1 LIALTKKNAN
11 RLINE
16 KSPYLLMHA
25 HNPVDWYPWGEEAFK
40 RAVDEDRP
48 IFLSIGYS
56 TCHWCHVMEHEAF
69 SDPKIAALMN
79 ETFVNIKVDREE
91 RPDIDGIYMAVCQMM
106 TGGGGWPLTIIMTP
120 EKKPIFATTYIPPK
134 GAFGRSGMVELVPQI
149 KDLWE
154 KDRARLLGSAEH
166 IFAELLCAT
175 GESPGERLDHRVLGA
190 AFKTLWDTFD
200 DIYGGF
206 GAAPKFPTPHR
217 SMFLLRYWARTK
229 DKRALQMVKKTLGAM
244 QEGGIFD
251 QLGGGF
257 HRYSTDGQWL
267 VPHFEKML
275 YDQAMISMACT
286 EAYLATGDKQFERTA
301 RQTLEYVL
309 RDMTAPEGV
318 FYSAEDADSEGV
330 EGKFYLW
337 TKEEVL
343 VALGKKDGEVFC
355 KAFGVLEDGN
365 FKEEATGDTVK
376 TNVLHRAVSLEV
388 LAKDI
393 QMQVADL
400 EALLD
405 SSIKKMLAVRAK
417 RVRPSCDDKVLTDWN
432 GLMVAALSKAARA
445 FDEPKFATAAKNA
458 VDFVLHDMRRED
470 GRLLHRYRE
479 GKADILGFV
488 DDHTFMIWGLI
499 ELYEATF
506 EIRYLKE
513 ALAIN
518 KDLLMHFWDEEVGGL
533 YFAPDDAEALLVRQK
548 EVYDGAIPSGNSV
561 SMYNFLRLAKMTS
574 EKNLNVRAAKIGR
587 TFAEAVR
594 RAPASYAM
602 LLSALDLGLGPSFE
616 AILVGDLGSEDLKR
630 MLVALS
636 VNYLP
641 NVVLLHRP
649 VGTDPV
655 EIDTITGF
663 TVAHELKD
671 NKATAY
677 ICTDQACK
685 EATTDHEKMLALLR
699 EGDDMIQRRKA
710 LNK

>member
-1 LIALTKKNAN
+1 VTEKNAN
-11 RLINE
+11 RLIDE

-40 RAVDEDRP
+40 RAFDEDRP
-48 IFLSIGYS
+48 IFLSIGYA

-120 EKKPIFATTYIPPK
+120 DRKPIFATTYIPPK

-154 KDRARLLGSAEH
+154 KDRARLLASAEH
-166 IFAELLCAT
+166 VFAELLCAT
-175 GESPGERLDHRVLGA
+175 GESPGERLDLRVLEA

-200 DIYGGF
+200 NIHGGF

-217 SMFLLRYWARTK
+217 SMFLLRYWTRTK
-229 DKRALQMVKKTLGAM
+229 DERALQMVKKTLGAM
-244 QEGGIFD
+244 HEGGIFD

-286 EAYLATGDKQFERTA
+286 EAYLATGDKQFERSA
-301 RQTLEYVL
+301 RQTLDYVL
-309 RDMTAPEGV
+309 RDMTSPEGG
-318 FYSAEDADSEGV
+318 FFSAEDADSEGA

-343 VALGKKDGEVFC
+343 ETLGKKDGEVFC
-355 KAFGVLEDGN
+355 KAFGVLEKGN
-365 FKEEATGDTVK
+365 FKEEATGDAVR
-376 TNVLHRAVSLEV
+376 TNVLHRAMSLEDLTKLLGMQITDLEV
-388 LAKDI
+388 L
-393 QMQVADL
+393 
-400 EALLD
+400 LD
-405 SSIKKMLAVRAK
+405 HSVKKMLAARAK
-417 RVRPSCDDKVLTDWN
+417 RVRPSRDDKVLTDWN
-432 GLMVAALSKAARA
+432 GLMVVALSKAARA
-445 FDEPKFATAAKNA
+445 FNETKFTKAAKRA
-458 VDFVLHDMRRED
+458 VDFILADMRRQD
-470 GRLLHRYRE
+470 GRLLHRYRD

-488 DDHTFMIWGLI
+488 DDHAFLIWGLI

-513 ALAIN
+513 AVAIN
-518 KDLLMHFWDEEVGGL
+518 KDLLIHFWDEEVGGL
-533 YFAPDDAEALLVRQK
+533 YFSPDDGEALLVRQK
-548 EVYDGAIPSGNSV
+548 EIYDGAIPSGNSV
-561 SMYNFLRLAKMTS
+561 SMLNFLRLAKMTL
-574 EKNLNVRAAKIGR
+574 ENKLDERAAKIGR

-594 RAPASYAM
+594 RAPASHAM
-602 LLSALDLGLGPSFE
+602 LLAALDLGLGPSFE
-616 AILVGDLGSEDLKR
+616 IVLVGDLKSEDFER
-630 MLVALS
+630 MRTALS
-636 VNYLP
+636 GNLLP

-649 VGTDPV
+649 VGTDPT

-663 TVAHELKD
+663 TVAHEQKN

-677 ICTDQACK
+677 ICTDRACK
-685 EATTDHEKMLALLR
+685 EPTTDPEWMLTR
-699 EGDDMIQRRKA
+699 IRKGHDQVQGRKTR
-710 LNK
+710 NK